1 MDRQKDRGRGG
12 GGTNQGGVDDI
23 FQSIIGRLW
32 LSTFIKKMFKEN
44 GVYGAKIWID
54 GWMSVCGQID
64 EWIDKYMDGWVG
76 KMHGWV

>member
-1 MDRQKDRGRGG
+1 M
-12 GGTNQGGVDDI
+12 
-23 FQSIIGRLW
+23 S
-32 LSTFIKKMFKEN
+32 KEN